1 MSILEWFKKF
11 RQKQDA
17 TAMTRA
23 DAIAIQTPDERKIS
37 SGDIEAA
44 AADAR
49 AARVAGLTPSEA
61 DRLGDDE

>member
-17 TAMTRA
+17 TAKNRA
-23 DAIAIQTPDERKIS
+23 DAIATQTPDERKIS

-49 AARVAGLTPSEA
+49 AARAAGLTPTEA

>member
-23 DAIAIQTPDERKIS
+23 DGMATQTPNERRIG

-49 AARVAGLTPSEA
+49 AARAAGLTPTEA
-61 DRLGDDE
+61 DRLGDNE